1 MASEKTMLFCIFQSR
16 TQEYS
21 IIKNSI
27 IKNTTVFFAGRI
39 SNATEIRLKLNTLA
53 EIIRQK
59 RMSFDIML
67 FSGCFFFCPA
77 VYT

>member
-1 MASEKTMLFCIFQSR
+1 MLFCIFQSR

-27 IKNTTVFFAGRI
+27 IKNSIVFFAGRI

-59 RMSFDIML
+59 RMSFDIM
-67 FSGCFFFCPA
+67 FF
-77 VYT
+77 